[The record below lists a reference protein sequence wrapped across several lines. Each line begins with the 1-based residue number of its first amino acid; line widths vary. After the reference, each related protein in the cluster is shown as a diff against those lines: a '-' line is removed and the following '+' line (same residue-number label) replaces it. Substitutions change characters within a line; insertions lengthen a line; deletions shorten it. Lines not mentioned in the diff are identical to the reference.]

1 MTDKDTQK
9 SNPETLLR
17 EGKAVCISPRGY
29 SMYPLL
35 IPGTDKVVI
44 EPSSG
49 RRLKRGDI
57 ALFRRKGSKLVLHR
71 IVRIKI
77 DRTGEHLFYFC
88 GDNQKEIEGPVR
100 EEEICGIVTFIE
112 KERFKISVRNPLYVL
127 SVFIWM
133 VLRPVRPNIS
143 RFFARLKKGF

>member
-17 EGKAVCISPRGY
+17 EGKAVCISPRGH

-44 EPSSG
+44 EPSPG

-71 IVRIKI
+71 IVRIKR
-77 DRTGEHLFYFC
+77 DRTGERLFYFC
-88 GDNQKEIEGPVR
+88 GDNQREIEGPVY
-100 EEEICGIVTFIE
+100 EEDICGVVTRIE
-112 KERFKISVRNPLYVL
+112 KPKLKFSVRNPLYVL

-133 VLRPVRPNIS
+133 ILRPVRPNIS
-143 RFFARLKKGF
+143 RFLARFKKGF